1 LPVNEKTVTQ
11 LALLLAL
18 GSISLVLSLLLGRL
32 EVRRGP
38 VAPTLKRIEG
48 AVERAGVALIRLAG
62 GHALL
67 LLVLVG
73 VALGGSSLLLAR
85 PSPEISTTGRIAFMA
100 VALLAG
106 ALSTF
111 AHARLTVALGARAC
125 SAAAAATARGS
136 SRSLRPLLRASGA
149 LAGFGEGLALL
160 SVALAF
166 AALYA
171 VLGGFAQPSTSLALA
186 GEVVRLLPALA
197 LGAAVAALAL
207 ARDGGTLA
215 AATLVG
221 GSPTAEREA
230 HLEPLDP
237 RSPATLA
244 DLLGEQV
251 GGLLPRALS
260 SYVAGVSANVAA
272 ALLALSAAAQPAAG
286 ESPLTYLLLILIV
299 RAFGILGCMCGLF
312 AARSEESEPPEQ
324 ALLRGQLS
332 ALAVS
337 LFGLCAGLYWLRA
350 APFLALFVSGALGLG
365 VAALL
370 TQVAWWPLRRNA
382 SAARETAEARS
393 LGDGAAVARAASA
406 GLTCLLP
413 LLLVPAVA
421 LWVTERVPL
430 HGAPAPS
437 QALMLAAFAAGL
449 MATAP
454 FSMAVAGFGSLCEA
468 AQAAAGLA
476 RLETEG
482 KRLSLRLEEASSV
495 GGGAASSHATLAVA
509 TSLLLG
515 LFALHGASGS
525 ASPGQQLAAV
535 CGAIVLVLLFAA
547 GAARRALLGARGVA
561 EEVRRQLKGLP
572 RRQGSIAVPV
582 DFTPSYKACVDSA
595 LDSARDRWLLGP
607 VWALLMPFG
616 LALALLGDKDQRA
629 GLFGFGGAVVICGL
643 TFVLV
648 ARATRAALRDTRR
661 RSRHL
666 QPASA
671 GAQGSPQHFG
681 DLIGMGAATG
691 VEALMSVVALSTLAL
706 SSLLG

>member
-1 LPVNEKTVTQ
+1 MTQ

-48 AVERAGVALIRLAG
+48 AVERAAVALLRLAG

-67 LLVLVG
+67 LLGLVG
-73 VALGGSSLLLAR
+73 MGLAGSSLLLAK
-85 PSPEISTTGRIAFMA
+85 PSSEISTTGRIAFMA

-106 ALSTF
+106 ALCSF
-111 AHARLTVALGARAC
+111 VQARLTVALGARAC

-171 VLGGFAQPSTSLALA
+171 VLGGFAQPTASVALA
-186 GEVVRLLPALA
+186 SEVVRLLPALA

-207 ARDGGTLA
+207 ARGGGTLA

-221 GSPTAEREA
+221 GGPTAEREA
-230 HLEPLDP
+230 QLDAMDP

-244 DLLGEQV
+244 ELLSEQV
-251 GGLLPRALS
+251 GGLLPQALS
-260 SYVAGVSANVAA
+260 SYVAGVTGNVAA
-272 ALLALSAAAQPAAG
+272 ALLAVRAAAQPASSEA
-286 ESPLTYLLLILIV
+286 PLTCLLLISIL
-299 RAFGILGCMCGLF
+299 RAFGILGSMCGLF

-332 ALAVS
+332 ALSVS
-337 LFGLCAGLYWLRA
+337 LFGLCAGLYWLRVE
-350 APFLALFVSGALGLG
+350 PLLGLFVPGALGLG

-370 TQVAWWPLRRNA
+370 TQVAWWPLRRDA
-382 SAARETAEARS
+382 SAARETTEARS
-393 LGDGAAVARAASA
+393 FGDGAAVARGAGA
-406 GLTCLLP
+406 GLSCLLP
-413 LLLVPAVA
+413 LLLLPAIA
-421 LWVTERVPL
+421 LWMTERVPL
-430 HGAPAPS
+430 ADGPAPS
-437 QALMLAAFAAGL
+437 QALVLAAFVAGL

-454 FSMAVAGFGSLCEA
+454 FSMAVAGFGSLCDA

-482 KRLSLRLEEASSV
+482 KRSSLRLDEASSV
-495 GGGAASSHATLAVA
+495 GGGAAASHATLALA
-509 TSLLLG
+509 ASLLLG
-515 LFALHGASGS
+515 LFALHGASLE
-525 ASPGQQLAAV
+525 ASPGRQLSAV

-547 GAARRALLGARGVA
+547 GASRRALLGARGVA
-561 EEVRRQLKGLP
+561 DEVRRQLKGLP
-572 RRQGSIAVPV
+572 RRQGSVAVPA

-607 VWALLMPFG
+607 VWALLVPFG

-643 TFVLV
+643 TFVLG
-648 ARATRAALRDTRR
+648 ARATRAALRDARR
-661 RSRHL
+661 RFRHL
-666 QPASA
+666 EPA
-671 GAQGSPQHFG
+671 GPGSLGGPQHFG
-681 DLIGMGAATG
+681 DLVGLGAATG
-691 VEALMSVVALSTLAL
+691 VEALMSVVALTTLAL